1 MMDKAMSKTQLA
13 LRFSERNPSSVNR
26 HASLYLTYDK
36 LLLLATIVL
45 VVFGALMIYSSTS
58 VIIPTLAKKG
68 VNEFYYFKRH
78 MFTILIGVG
87 FMFLAYNLKPSFL
100 KKIAVPL
107 LIFSFVLL
115 ILVFLPVIGVQAGGA
130 KRWIRLWPS
139 TFQPSEFVKL
149 SMVIFLARYLSSP
162 DYITENFTSFIKP
175 ISIMIG
181 FQAIMLMQPDF
192 GSAMS
197 LAFLTL
203 AMLFLSGIRLR
214 YLFSLSLLALPV
226 LFILIMEPYRLRR
239 VTSFLDPWKDPQGS
253 GFQLVQ
259 SFIAFG
265 SGGITGVG
273 IGGSK
278 QKLSYLPESHTD
290 FIFSIIGEE
299 FGFIGVS
306 IIIALFLLI
315 FIRGISIAN
324 KTRDRFAYYLAV
336 GLSLMI
342 SLQALIN
349 FAVATGLV
357 PTKGLPL
364 PFISYG
370 GSSLLVSLAAIG
382 ILLNISRGK
391 ENKEIEDI
399 KQKMFVRK
407 KAKRAIYGLRNEKAK
422 MNNDGI
428 PLF

>member
-1 MMDKAMSKTQLA
+1 
-13 LRFSERNPSSVNR
+13 
-26 HASLYLTYDK
+26 
-36 LLLLATIVL
+36 
-45 VVFGALMIYSSTS
+45 
-58 VIIPTLAKKG
+58 
-68 VNEFYYFKRH
+68 
-78 MFTILIGVG
+78 
-87 FMFLAYNLKPSFL
+87 
-100 KKIAVPL
+100 
-107 LIFSFVLL
+107 
-115 ILVFLPVIGVQAGGA
+115 
-130 KRWIRLWPS
+130 
-139 TFQPSEFVKL
+139 
-149 SMVIFLARYLSSP
+149 
-162 DYITENFTSFIKP
+162 
-175 ISIMIG
+175 
-181 FQAIMLMQPDF
+181 
-192 GSAMS
+192 MS

-214 YLFSLSLLALPV
+214 YLFSLSLLAMPV
-226 LFILIMEPYRLRR
+226 LYTLIMEPYRLRR

-324 KTRDRFAYYLAV
+324 KTKDRFAYYLAV

-370 GSSLLVSLAAIG
+370 GSSLLVNLAAIG

-399 KQKMFVRK
+399 NQKMFVRR

>member
-1 MMDKAMSKTQLA
+1 
-13 LRFSERNPSSVNR
+13 
-26 HASLYLTYDK
+26 
-36 LLLLATIVL
+36 
-45 VVFGALMIYSSTS
+45 
-58 VIIPTLAKKG
+58 
-68 VNEFYYFKRH
+68 
-78 MFTILIGVG
+78 
-87 FMFLAYNLKPSFL
+87 MFLAYNVRPSFL

-107 LIFSFVLL
+107 LIVSFVLL
-115 ILVFLPVIGVQAGGA
+115 ILVFLPVIGVHAGGA

-162 DYITENFTSFIKP
+162 DYITGSFTSFIKP

-214 YLFSLSLLALPV
+214 YLFSLSLLAMPV
-226 LFILIMEPYRLRR
+226 LYTLIMEPYRLRR

-324 KTRDRFAYYLAV
+324 KTKDRFAYYLAV

-370 GSSLLVSLAAIG
+370 GSSLLVNLAAIG

-399 KQKMFVRK
+399 NQKMFVRR